1 MDADT
6 LAAIG
11 RLWAALT
18 WDTTEATLEH
28 FTRDTCA
35 TWLTDNREELVDALN
50 FDPVAALER
59 LPEADRNAA
68 LEEIVG
74 AAVVEFVEGEHSAD
88 VARAALTEPSD
99 RCRACGGDFGNCT
112 CSGEG

>member
-11 RLWAALT
+11 RLWACLE
-18 WDTTEATLEH
+18 WDATSVTLEH

-35 TWLTDNREELVDALN
+35 TWLADNREELVDALN

-68 LEEIVG
+68 FEEIVG
-74 AAVVEFVEGEHSAD
+74 AAVVEFVEGDSSPDE
-88 VARAALTEPSD
+88 ARAALTEPSD
-99 RCRACGGDFGNCT
+99 RCRACGGDFGSCD
-112 CSGEG
+112 CEPSR